1 MKWRRLEDSHTE
13 NGRGAVSESLG
24 KRRKIAAMVSQHTG
38 KEFYEQ
44 VFNDVLWKIIEK
56 TT

>member
-1 MKWRRLEDSHTE
+1 M
-13 NGRGAVSESLG
+13 SESLG